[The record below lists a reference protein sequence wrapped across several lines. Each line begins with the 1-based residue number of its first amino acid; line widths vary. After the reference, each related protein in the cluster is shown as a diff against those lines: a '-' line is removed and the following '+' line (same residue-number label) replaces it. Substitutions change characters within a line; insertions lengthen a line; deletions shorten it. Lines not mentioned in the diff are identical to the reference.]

1 MSVVSDYFDA
11 LSKISNEL
19 DEAPRPP
26 ATPVPQPDETIR
38 HWSEVNAKLLKNY
51 KEVVQPV
58 INNHEVS
65 KNLVEE
71 PEPIMQV
78 LKPAK
83 MGPTYIRRELQ
94 QMNEGDIKIQQK
106 PKAKIQAGKIHLKSR
121 SDISNEKNKSSRPP
135 ATPVPQP
142 DETIQQREIYARLVE
157 NYKRANQ
164 PVISNPDL
172 CKNLVEE
179 PEPIMQHSTVQRAK
193 NFKEAPFAIKVLK
206 AIEEKKPGIK
216 VVQPRMR
223 PTYTRRSELQ
233 QMSNEEELK
242 INQKPKATNQA
253 GKIGLRST
261 YSDYPRCRKSAEKT
275 SRHVQPEEVG
285 PKTRAIQNS
294 SDLILKWGLT
304 STIPRPTSLLDSK
317 SNKLMMAQG
326 YRQRCRKA
334 TEKARH
340 TNEDFHPEEVGPRTE
355 LINSESPKKSNL
367 ILKCCLTSTIPR
379 PTCLLH
385 SNKLMMPQGYKPTPP
400 LLRYRGDP
408 PAFADRILS
417 RSSIVEGLLCVSEE
431 DKSCDSLYDGHN

>member
-1 MSVVSDYFDA
+1 MSTSTVYFDA
-11 LSKISNEL
+11 VSNIEP
-19 DEAPRPP
+19 DEAPKPP
-26 ATPVPQPDETIR
+26 ATPVPKPDETIR
-38 HWSEVNAKLLKNY
+38 RW
-51 KEVVQPV
+51 
-58 INNHEVS
+58 
-65 KNLVEE
+65 
-71 PEPIMQV
+71 
-78 LKPAK
+78 
-83 MGPTYIRRELQ
+83 
-94 QMNEGDIKIQQK
+94 
-106 PKAKIQAGKIHLKSR
+106 
-121 SDISNEKNKSSRPP
+121 
-135 ATPVPQP
+135 
-142 DETIQQREIYARLVE
+142 REINARLVE
-157 NYKRANQ
+157 NCKRANQ

-172 CKNLVEE
+172 SKNLVEE
-179 PEPIMQHSTVQRAK
+179 PEPIMQHSTVQQRAK
-193 NFKEAPFAIKVLK
+193 DFKEAQFAIKVLK
-206 AIEEKKPGIK
+206 AIEEKKPRIK
-216 VVQPRMR
+216 VVQPKMR

-261 YSDYPRCRKSAEKT
+261 YSDYPRCREAAEKT
-275 SRHVQPEEVG
+275 TCRNVQPEEVS
-285 PKTRAIQNS
+285 PKTRAIISEYQDS

-385 SNKLMMPQGYKPTPP
+385 SNKLMMAQGYKPTPP

-408 PAFADRILS
+408 PAIADRILRS
-417 RSSIVEGLLCVSEE
+417 SSIVESLLCVREE